1 MQTMYVHMICHL
13 SEVIQKI
20 EDYNLLSLYPTV
32 V

>member
-1 MQTMYVHMICHL
+1 MQRMSVHMICHL
-13 SEVIQKI
+13 SEAIQKL